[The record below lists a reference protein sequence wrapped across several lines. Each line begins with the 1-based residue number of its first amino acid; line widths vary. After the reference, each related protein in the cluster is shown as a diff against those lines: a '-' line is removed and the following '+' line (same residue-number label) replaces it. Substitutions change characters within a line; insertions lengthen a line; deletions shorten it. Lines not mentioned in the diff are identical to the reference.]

1 MALFITLSIPILSL
15 WTMSLMPRV
24 ADVKRPMTEDMPD
37 TELKQE
43 LLS

>member
-1 MALFITLSIPILSL
+1 MALSISLSIPILSL
-15 WTMSLMPRV
+15 WTVSLMPRV
-24 ADVKRPMTEDMPD
+24 ADAKRPITKDTAD